1 MILELVT
8 PDKKVF
14 EGEVESVKMPGSLG
28 GFEVLDHHASLIS
41 SLGKGKVVI
50 RSKDGQEFTID
61 GGVAEVKDNKVIILA
76 ETLIE
81 A

>member
-1 MILELVT
+1 MYLELVT

-14 EGEVESVKMPGSLG
+14 EGEINSVKMPGSQG

-41 SLGKGKVVI
+41 SLGNGQVVI
-50 RSKDGQEFTID
+50 RANNGQEFTID

-81 A
+81 K

>member
-1 MILELVT
+1 MYLELVT

-14 EGEVESVKMPGSLG
+14 EGEATSVKMPGSMG
-28 GFEVLDHHASLIS
+28 EFEVLNNHAALIS

-50 RSKDGQEFTID
+50 KSSEGAEYVVD

-81 A
+81 N